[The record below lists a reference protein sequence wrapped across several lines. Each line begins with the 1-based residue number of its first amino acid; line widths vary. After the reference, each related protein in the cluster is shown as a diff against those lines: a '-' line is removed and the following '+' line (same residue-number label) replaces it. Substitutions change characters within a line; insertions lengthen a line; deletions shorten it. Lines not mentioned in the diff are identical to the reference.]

1 MQEHIP
7 GQITGHILITDLDTQ
22 EVLVDTHNAIN
33 WENFSLSLA
42 NTLAHE
48 PRGWIQ
54 DMVFGNGGATV
65 SGTGVISYRPPNIIG
80 QSAALYNQTYSK
92 VVNNKD
98 ETPLDLDPAHNL
110 TTVNHVVGTYY
121 SDVVVTCTLSLG
133 EPAGQE
139 AFDTATNFTSD
150 YVFNELGLRAFS
162 DLGPGTLTGGP
173 GLLLT
178 HAVFSPIQKSLNR
191 QIQIVYTLR
200 LQTA

>member
-1 MQEHIP
+1 MQENVP
-7 GQITGHILITDLDTQ
+7 GQVTGHILIKDVQTQ
-22 EVLVDTHNAIN
+22 EILVDTHNAIN

-42 NTLAHE
+42 NTLANE

-54 DMVFGNGGATV
+54 YMVFGNGGATV

-80 QSAALYNQTYSK
+80 QSAALYNQTFSK
-92 VVNNKD
+92 VVNNKSVANQD
-98 ETPLDLDPAHNL
+98 TVYNL

-121 SDVVVTCTLSLG
+121 TDVVITCTLELG
-133 EPAGQE
+133 EPSGQE
-139 AFDTATNFTSD
+139 AFDTATTLVGD
-150 YVFNELGLRAFS
+150 YVFNELGLRAYS
-162 DLGPGTLTGGP
+162 DASGSDGTGP

-191 QIQIVYTLR
+191 QIEIVYTLR

>member
-1 MQEHIP
+1 MQEHIS
-7 GQITGHILITDLDTQ
+7 GQITGHILITDLDTE

-42 NTLAHE
+42 NTLANE

-92 VVNNKD
+92 VVNDKS
-98 ETPLDLDPAHNL
+98 DLNTDTAKNL
-110 TTVNHVVGTYY
+110 TQVNHVVGTYY
-121 SDVVVTCTLSLG
+121 SDVVVTCVLDLA
-133 EPAGQE
+133 EPSGQE
-139 AFDTATNFTSD
+139 AFDTATDFTSD

-162 DLGPGTLTGGP
+162 EVGPGTATGGP

-178 HAVFSPIQKSLNR
+178 MAVFSPIQKSLNR

>member
-7 GQITGHILITDLDTQ
+7 GQITGHVLITDLHTK
-22 EVLVDTHNAIN
+22 EVLADTHNAIN
-33 WENFSLSLA
+33 WENFSLCLA
-42 NTLAHE
+42 NTLANE
-48 PRGWIQ
+48 PQGWIQ

-65 SGTGVISYRPPNIIG
+65 SGTGVISYRPANIIG

-92 VVNNKD
+92 VVNDKS
-98 ETPLDLDPAHNL
+98 ELDLDPVKNL
-110 TTVNHVVGTYY
+110 TQVRHVVGTYY
-121 SDVVVTCTLSLG
+121 SDVVITCVLDLG

-139 AFDTATNFTSD
+139 AFDTATDFTSD
-150 YVFNELGLRAFS
+150 YVFNEIGLRAYS
-162 DLGPGTLTGGP
+162 VLGPDTGTGGP

-191 QIQIVYTLR
+191 QIQIIYTLR

>member
-7 GQITGHILITDLDTQ
+7 GQITGHVLITDFLTQ
-22 EVLVDTHNAIN
+22 EVLADTHNAIN

-42 NTLAHE
+42 NVLANE

-92 VVNNKD
+92 VVNDKD
-98 ETPLDLDPAHNL
+98 KNQLDTDTTKNL
-110 TTVNHVVGTYY
+110 THVNHVVGTYY
-121 SDVVVTCTLSLG
+121 SDVMVTCVLDLG
-133 EPAGQE
+133 EPDGQE
-139 AFDTATNFTSD
+139 AFDTATDFTSD

-162 DLGPGTLTGGP
+162 ELGPDIKTSGP